1 MGEFAPITTLAEL
14 DALDDAEVCEG
25 YRDGRAGEPEPGNNR
40 SRSYWHGWRCGQMDA
55 GTLPIPPEHRALTAA
70 YLARLRKDPPHA

>member
-1 MGEFAPITTLAEL
+1 
-14 DALDDAEVCEG
+14 
-25 YRDGRAGEPEPGNNR
+25 
-40 SRSYWHGWRCGQMDA
+40 MDA